1 MKLMKPANDL
11 LVIHDPRTGKRVP
24 MEGVVVDERDPF
36 WRRRLAEKSMTAEAA
51 PPKAPK
57 LKSAAAVPAVPA
69 DPAAPLPLPPRAAA
83 KKE

>member
-1 MKLMKPANDL
+1 MKLMKPATDL

-24 MEGVVVDERDPF
+24 MEGIVVDERDPF
-36 WRRRLAEKSMTAEAA
+36 WRRRLAEKSMTAEAV

-57 LKSAAAVPAVPA
+57 VASAPAEPEPA
-69 DPAAPLPLPPRAAA
+69 PAAPLPLPPRAAA

>member
-1 MKLMKPANDL
+1 MKLMKPATDL

-24 MEGVVVDERDPF
+24 MEGIVVDERDPF
-36 WRRRLAEKSMTAEAA
+36 WRRRVAEKSMTAEAV

-57 LKSAAAVPAVPA
+57 APKVAAPAEPEPA
-69 DPAAPLPLPPRAAA
+69 PAAPLPPRAAA